1 MFKRVKYLIML
12 RILPPVVYV
21 FLLLLGRTMSISH
34 VNRKAVD
41 RSGEE
46 SRGSIVCFWHGR
58 LLAMPF
64 AYEGSPAKVLIS
76 RHGDGEFI
84 ARVVKYFGLGAV
96 RGSYKKASISSL
108 REILS
113 ELKQGTTI
121 GITPDGPK
129 GPRYKIKPGIVE
141 IARITRSPIVPVTY
155 GASRSWAASSWDRF
169 LVPYPFSRL
178 FFLWGDPIHVAADAS
193 ADVIE
198 RTRQE
203 LEEKLVSL
211 TEAADRMACGD

>member
-12 RILPPVVYV
+12 RVLPPIVYV
-21 FLLLLGRTMSISH
+21 FLLLLGRTMSIRH
-34 VNRKAVD
+34 VNREVLG
-41 RSGEE
+41 RLGEN
-46 SRGSIVCFWHGR
+46 GQAAIVCFWHGR

-64 AYEGSPAKVLIS
+64 AYEKQPAKVLIS

-84 ARVVKYFGLGAV
+84 ARVMKYFGLGSV
-96 RGSYKKASISSL
+96 RGSYKKVSISSL

-129 GPRYKIKPGIVE
+129 GPRYHVKPGIVE
-141 IARITRSPIVPVTY
+141 IARLTHSPIVPVTY
-155 GASRSWAASSWDRF
+155 GASRNWAASSWDRF
-169 LVPYPFSRL
+169 LVPYPFSRVI
-178 FFLWGDPIHVAADAS
+178 FLWGDPIHVAADAS

-203 LEEKLVSL
+203 LEERLVSL